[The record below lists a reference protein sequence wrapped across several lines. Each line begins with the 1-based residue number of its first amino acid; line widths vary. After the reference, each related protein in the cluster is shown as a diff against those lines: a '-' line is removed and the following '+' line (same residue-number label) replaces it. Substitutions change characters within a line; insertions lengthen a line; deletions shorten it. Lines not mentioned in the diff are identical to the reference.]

1 MSTAMKTFE
10 AKDRETWRGWLAEHH
25 DRESEIW
32 LVYYKKA
39 SGVPSITYEESV
51 EEAIAY
57 GWVDSLIKKIDE
69 HKYARKFTPRKPES
83 VWSVSNVRRAE
94 KVIAEGRMTAHGKAL
109 IEAAKA
115 SGAWQ
120 DPKTPPKPKAVM
132 PAELEGALAANKK
145 AKAAFDSMPPSHQKE
160 YMLWVGTA
168 KREDTRLRR
177 AAQAVTMLEQGKQLG
192 LK

>member
-1 MSTAMKTFE
+1 MDTDMKTFE
-10 AKDRETWRGWLAEHH
+10 AGDRESWRAWLAGHH

-39 SGVPSITYEESV
+39 SGVPSISYEESV

-69 HKYARKFTPRKPES
+69 HKYTRKFTPRKPES
-83 VWSVSNVRRAE
+83 VWSVSNVKRAE
-94 KVIAEGRMTAHGKAL
+94 KVIAAGRMTEHGMAL
-109 IEAAKA
+109 IQAAKS

-120 DPKTPPKPKAVM
+120 NPKSPPKPKAVM
-132 PAELEGALAANKK
+132 PAELEQALSSNKK
-145 AKAAFDSMPPSHQKE
+145 AKAAFDNMPPSHRKE

-177 AAQAVTMLEQGKQLG
+177 VAKSIEMLAKGKQLG

>member
-1 MSTAMKTFE
+1 MNTAMKTFE
-10 AKDRETWRGWLAEHH
+10 AKDRGAWRAWLAAHH
-25 DRESEIW
+25 DRESEVW
-32 LVYYKKA
+32 LVYYKKD
-39 SGVPSITYEESV
+39 SGVPSISYEESV

-83 VWSVSNVRRAE
+83 VWSVSNVKRAE
-94 KVIAEGRMTAHGKAL
+94 KVIAAGRMTGHGMAL
-109 IEAAKA
+109 IEAAMA

-120 DPKTPPKPKAVM
+120 NPKSPPKPRAVM
-132 PAELEGALAANKK
+132 PAELEQALAANPK
-145 AKAAFDSMPPSHQKE
+145 AKAAFDEMPPSHKKE

-168 KREDTRLRR
+168 KREDTRHRR
-177 AAQAVTMLEQGKQLG
+177 AAQAIAMLEQGKQLG